1 MRICVL
7 LLVMWSSALACGQ
20 VVVDRV
26 VAVVNDRVITLSDWR
41 TEESYEAML
50 QGRPPD
56 KVELSEDSLSR
67 LMDRMLVLQQ
77 FKTLNFQGI
86 SPEQVDKD
94 MKEVR
99 SQIQGAETDEG
110 WNHLLASYGLTAGV
124 VRQLV
129 EEQFNYLRFIEARF
143 RPSVQVPDAEV
154 ESYYRNQFLPQLER
168 HGVDASKAPPL
179 SDVRGKIERIL
190 SEGKIDELLDSWLQ
204 NLRSRGNVHRV
215 PSLHET
221 QTAADGS
228 SKR

>member
-1 MRICVL
+1 MRICL
-7 LLVMWSSALACGQ
+7 LLLLLWTPVLVSAQ

-56 KVELSEDSLSR
+56 KVELSEDSLRR

-86 SPEQVDKD
+86 TPEQVDRHV
-94 MKEVR
+94 KEVR
-99 SQIQGAETDEG
+99 AQIQGAETEDG
-110 WNHLLASYGLTAGV
+110 WNQLLSSYGLTATE

-129 EEQFNYLRFIEARF
+129 EEQFNFLRFIEARF

-154 ESYYRNQFLPQLER
+154 ENYYRNEFLPQLAR
-168 HGVDASKAPPL
+168 QGVDASKAPPL
-179 SDVRGKIERIL
+179 SDVRSRIERIL

-215 PSLHET
+215 PPLGESET
-221 QTAADGS
+221 ATDGS
-228 SKR
+228 KQ